1 MDLTYATIVVL
12 ASMIF
17 VLSAMIGY
25 LYWQQTRFQQS
36 LNSLGIAVATL
47 VNPRERAEEE
57 AEPEPEET
65 KKEDVQEVDLPEVD
79 EEEED
84 EEDDRVSVEHVKT
97 QPAPIDIDELS
108 NKTKA
113 QLQELLKEKGLPY
126 AKSDSKSVLIELLKA
141 TA

>member
-25 LYWQQTRFQQS
+25 IYWQQTRLQQN
-36 LNSLGIAVATL
+36 LQSLGIVVSNL
-47 VNPRERAEEE
+47 VNPPGRLEEE
-57 AEPEPEET
+57 AETEEV
-65 KKEDVQEVDLPEVD
+65 KKDDIQEVDLPEVD
-79 EEEED
+79 EEEEED
-84 EEDDRVSVEHVKT
+84 DDRVSVEHVKT
-97 QPAPIDIDELS
+97 QPPPIDVDELS

>member
-17 VLSAMIGY
+17 VLSGMVGY
-25 LYWQQTRFQQS
+25 LYWQQTRLHQNIQ
-36 LNSLGIAVATL
+36 SLGIVVSNL
-47 VNPRERAEEE
+47 VNPPGRLEEE
-57 AEPEPEET
+57 LEPEEV
-65 KKEDVQEVDLPEVD
+65 KNDIIQEVELPEV
-79 EEEED
+79 EED
-84 EEDDRVSVEHVKT
+84 EEEDDDRVSVEHIKV
-97 QPAPIDIDELS
+97 QPPPIDIDELS

>member
-17 VLSAMIGY
+17 VLSGMIGY
-25 LYWQQTRFQQS
+25 LYWQQTRLQQ
-36 LNSLGIAVATL
+36 NIQSLGIVVSNL
-47 VNPRERAEEE
+47 VNPPGRIEEE
-57 AEPEPEET
+57 AEPEEV
-65 KKEDVQEVDLPEVD
+65 KNHIIQEVELPEV
-79 EEEED
+79 EED
-84 EEDDRVSVEHVKT
+84 EEEDDRVSVEHIKV
-97 QPAPIDIDELS
+97 QPPPIDIDELS

>member
-47 VNPRERAEEE
+47 VNPRDRAEEE
-57 AEPEPEET
+57 AEPEPET
-65 KKEDVQEVDLPEVD
+65 DQVKKEDVQEVDVPEVD
-79 EEEED
+79 ED
-84 EEDDRVSVEHVKT
+84 DDDDRVSVEHVKT
-97 QPAPIDIDELS
+97 QPAPIDVDELN

>member
-57 AEPEPEET
+57 AEPET
-65 KKEDVQEVDLPEVD
+65 DQVKKEDVQEVDLPEVD
-79 EEEED
+79 EDEED
-84 EEDDRVSVEHVKT
+84 EDDRVSVEHVKT

>member
-25 LYWQQTRFQQS
+25 IYWQQTRLQQN
-36 LNSLGIAVATL
+36 LQSLGIVVSNL
-47 VNPRERAEEE
+47 VNPPGRLEDETEAEEV
-57 AEPEPEET
+57 
-65 KKEDVQEVDLPEVD
+65 KKDDIQEVDLPEVD
-79 EEEED
+79 EEEEED
-84 EEDDRVSVEHVKT
+84 DDRVSVEHVKA
-97 QPAPIDIDELS
+97 QPAPIDVDELS

>member
-25 LYWQQTRFQQS
+25 IYWQQTRLQQN
-36 LNSLGIAVATL
+36 LQSLGIVVSNL
-47 VNPRERAEEE
+47 VNPPGRLEEE
-57 AEPEPEET
+57 AETEEV
-65 KKEDVQEVDLPEVD
+65 KKDDIQEVELPEVD
-79 EEEED
+79 EEEEED
-84 EEDDRVSVEHVKT
+84 DDRVSVEHVKA
-97 QPAPIDIDELS
+97 QPPPIDVDELS

>member
-25 LYWQQTRFQQS
+25 LYWQQTRLQQN

-47 VNPRERAEEE
+47 VNPRDRAEEDE
-57 AEPEPEET
+57 TEPEPEEP
-65 KKEDVQEVDLPEVD
+65 KKDDVQEVDLPEVD
-79 EEEED
+79 EED
-84 EEDDRVSVEHVKT
+84 DDDRVSVEHVKA

>member
-57 AEPEPEET
+57 AEPET
-65 KKEDVQEVDLPEVD
+65 DQVKKEDVQEVDLPEVD
-79 EEEED
+79 EAED
-84 EEDDRVSVEHVKT
+84 DEDDRVSVEHVKT
-97 QPAPIDIDELS
+97 QPAPIDVDELS

>member
-25 LYWQQTRFQQS
+25 IYWQQTRLQQN
-36 LNSLGIAVATL
+36 LNSLGIAVSTL
-47 VNPRERAEEE
+47 VNPPGRLEEE
-57 AEPEPEET
+57 AEAEPEEP
-65 KKEDVQEVDLPEVD
+65 KKDDVQEVDLPEVD
-79 EEEED
+79 ED
-84 EEDDRVSVEHVKT
+84 DDDDRVSVEHVKT
-97 QPAPIDIDELS
+97 QPAPIDVDELS

>member
-17 VLSAMIGY
+17 VLSGMVGY
-25 LYWQQTRFQQS
+25 LYWQQTRLQQ
-36 LNSLGIAVATL
+36 NIQSLGIVVSNL
-47 VNPRERAEEE
+47 VNPPGRLEE
-57 AEPEPEET
+57 EPEPEEVKNYIT
-65 KKEDVQEVDLPEVD
+65 QEVELPEV
-79 EEEED
+79 EEDD
-84 EEDDRVSVEHVKT
+84 EEDDRVSVEHIKV
-97 QPAPIDIDELS
+97 QPPPIDIDELS